1 LPWLN
6 RSESYFRGTRT
17 MLAEQVWC
25 AMKEER
31 FRHLSPEEMADKRER
46 RMDATCVLKKFTLDH
61 EGGVS
66 NGTHRG

>member
-1 LPWLN
+1 
-6 RSESYFRGTRT
+6 
-17 MLAEQVWC
+17 
-25 AMKEER
+25 MKEER
-31 FRHLSPEEMADKRER
+31 FHHLSPEEMADKRER